1 MKCASIKSCACA
13 ATLSSAQ
20 GARLFAV
27 ARGRGL
33 DPEDA
38 RDAVQEALSSFVA
51 LAQARDL
58 CAASVDSAAYLTALV
73 INIARNMRRRHHRR
87 KPHARDE
94 VLDRLEAANADVEVL
109 FAQKES
115 ARELQGCL
123 ETLEDVPRKIVSL
136 RILEDVS
143 GSEVAKL
150 LDLTPNH
157 VAVMLHRAK
166 RSLSV
171 CITRANS
178 PRT

>member
-1 MKCASIKSCACA
+1 MKCASIKSCGCA
-13 ATLSSAQ
+13 ATLSSEQ

-27 ARGRGL
+27 ARNQGL

-51 LAQARDL
+51 LARARDL

-73 INIARNMRRRHHRR
+73 VNIARNMRRRHHRR
-87 KPHARDE
+87 KPHERGDVIE
-94 VLDRLEAANADVEVL
+94 KLEDANADVEAL
-109 FAQKES
+109 LAQKES
-115 ARELQGCL
+115 ARELHGCL
-123 ETLEDVPRKIVSL
+123 ETLDDVPRKIVSL
-136 RILEDVS
+136 RIIEDVS

-166 RSLSV
+166 RSLSS
-171 CITRANS
+171 CLSS
-178 PRT
+178 PRA